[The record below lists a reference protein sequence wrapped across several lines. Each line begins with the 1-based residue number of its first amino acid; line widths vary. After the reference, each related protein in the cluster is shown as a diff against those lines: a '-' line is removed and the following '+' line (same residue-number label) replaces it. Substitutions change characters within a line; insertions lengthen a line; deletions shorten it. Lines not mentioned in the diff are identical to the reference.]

1 MLLNQSIKIRKQATA
16 NLPTVALHLVQGV
29 ERTVSEQLKS
39 NTGTLST
46 EFPTNVLKS
55 VERCSIVITKEK
67 SRPRGRLWSQ
77 REIQLTGNLFE
88 QFLVD
93 IKI

>member
-1 MLLNQSIKIRKQATA
+1 M
-16 NLPTVALHLVQGV
+16 PTVALHLVQGV
-29 ERTVSEQLKS
+29 EGIVSEQLKL
-39 NTGTLST
+39 NTRTLST

-55 VERCSIVITKEK
+55 TQRSYRNLQKK

-77 REIQLTGNLFE
+77 PAIQLTSNLFE

-93 IKI
+93 IKIRVHVLHVVMIGALVAK